1 MEETSSS
8 RAPGHIETVD
18 FRVEQ
23 PFAARGGAYAPW
35 WRLIVAMLL
44 VSVLGVAVMVVVQ
57 AQQLATQADELA
69 RTQGSLRSMSS
80 DLTNADASLRI
91 VKANLRVVC
100 GQAEVQQLAS
110 RSADLLF
117 EIQSVV
123 PDQFFFV
130 LPS

>member
-23 PFAARGGAYAPW
+23 PYAARGGHAPW
-35 WRLIVAMLL
+35 WRLIVAVLL

-110 RSADLLF
+110 RSADVRDACR
-117 EIQSVV
+117 E
-123 PDQFFFV
+123 
-130 LPS
+130 